1 VLSPAERGGRA
12 GGETPRPGAG
22 ARAVSI
28 VAGVAGG
35 TATGGGAAVRGGSL
49 LVRCDAGG
57 GIYCLEAGRV
67 AAIERAE
74 RLAADPGDGGRL
86 GWLEGASEPVPVYA
100 LAARL
105 GLEPP
110 PGAPNGPIVVVAG
123 GDGARCGLAVERV
136 ARATADAAPLAL
148 PDVVRAATGERFA
161 GAVRLGERLALLLAP
176 ERLLAEG
183 GAGGEPRREGAAAG
197 SPEAAEAG
205 APGSGS
211 APVRTEPV
219 PSGWPPF
226 GSPPSARAAVRDS
239 RPSPTHPP
247 AARAS
252 AGPEPPPRAVM
263 LFSAPR
269 NGRHGA
275 TLFGLS
281 LAQVEEVL
289 RPVPVTPVPG
299 AGDGLLGVL
308 LWRDRVVPVID
319 LSGGPAADPA
329 AGLPGRLLVVRGV
342 RGPGRVAFPVRAD
355 LRVEPLPLPSRAW
368 ADGPRISSLAALGV
382 FELAA
387 GTVVVPDVDRILI
400 PDRAGPDPGRAAR
413 SAPDERGESDEE
425 S

>member
-22 ARAVSI
+22 ARAGSI

-35 TATGGGAAVRGGSL
+35 TATGGGAVVRGGSL

-74 RLAADPGDGGRL
+74 RLAADPGNGGRL
-86 GWLEGASEPVPVYA
+86 GWLEGAGEPVPVYA
-100 LAARL
+100 LAALL

-176 ERLLAEG
+176 ERLLAEER
-183 GAGGEPRREGAAAG
+183 AGGEPRREGATAG
-197 SPEAAEAG
+197 SPDAAEAG

-211 APVRTEPV
+211 APVRSEPA
-219 PSGWPPF
+219 PS
-226 GSPPSARAAVRDS
+226 GSPPAARAAGRDS
-239 RPSPTHPP
+239 RPSPTHPL
-247 AARAS
+247 AARAA

-263 LFSAPR
+263 LFSAHP

-289 RPVPVTPVPG
+289 RPVPVTPLPG
-299 AGDGLLGVL
+299 AGGGLLGVL

-319 LSGGPAADPA
+319 LAGASASDPA
-329 AGLPGRLLVVRGV
+329 PAGPPGRLLVVRGV
-342 RGPGRVAFPVRAD
+342 RGSGRVAFPVRAD

-368 ADGPRISSLAALGV
+368 ADGPRMSPLAALGV

-387 GTVVVPDVDRILI
+387 GTVVVPDVDRILT